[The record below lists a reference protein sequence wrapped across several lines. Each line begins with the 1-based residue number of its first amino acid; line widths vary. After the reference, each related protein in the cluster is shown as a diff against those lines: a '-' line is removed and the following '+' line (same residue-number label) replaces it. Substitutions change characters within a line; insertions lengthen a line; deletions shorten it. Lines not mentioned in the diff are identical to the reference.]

1 MTLQEAMIDSTWCR
15 HSKGHSGNWTE
26 IAAVLRVLNKCG
38 RVKGSA
44 VTRVGMKLREGAT
57 ESGRCTTARREIRPE
72 HMRANK
78 KTGRSKERG
87 NCSFSVSTDLYF
99 DKNEAKR
106 IICVC

>member
-1 MTLQEAMIDSTWCR
+1 MIDSTWCR

-26 IAAVLRVLNKCG
+26 IAAVLRVLIKCG

-57 ESGRCTTARREIRPE
+57 ESGRRTTARREIRPE